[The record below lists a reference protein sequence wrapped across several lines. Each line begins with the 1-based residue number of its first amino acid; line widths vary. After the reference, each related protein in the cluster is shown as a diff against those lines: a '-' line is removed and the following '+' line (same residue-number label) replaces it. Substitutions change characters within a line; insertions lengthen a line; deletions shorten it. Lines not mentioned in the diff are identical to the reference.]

1 MTPAAAPALLAVG
14 VSHRSA
20 SLPLLE
26 RLATDGG
33 GSAALFAWAAS
44 NGDVQEA
51 AVLSTC
57 NRTELYLVA
66 SDVARGEEAAR
77 EVLSVRAGTENG
89 TLPSAMRSFCGTDA
103 VVHLFRVTAGLE
115 SMAVGE
121 TEIQGQVKRA
131 YELALREGLTG
142 PIINR
147 LFRGALQAGKR
158 VRSEV
163 GVWRS
168 PRSVASLGVR
178 LAVRRVGDLER
189 RRVVVIGAGENAEA
203 TARALAGHGVRPVFV
218 ASRRYARAVAL
229 ARRFGGRS
237 AGFQSLRAELVGADL
252 AFACTSSQQ
261 PIVARAELGRVMKE
275 RRGRRLVLID
285 TAVPRDLDPA
295 AGNLPGVDLYDIDDL
310 KQEAERDER
319 PTAAPAERI
328 LDEEVRRFEEWLAG
342 LDVVPAISAL
352 RAHAEAA
359 VNQVLDENEAGWEN
373 LSPNDRERLGIVARA
388 VANRLLHEPTMT
400 LKRTAGSQAATAYVQ
415 AVQALLGTSIS
426 PLDRHA
432 RGGRVDHAV
441 PNPSGPWHGRP
452 AAGSTGG

>member
-1 MTPAAAPALLAVG
+1 
-14 VSHRSA
+14 
-20 SLPLLE
+20 
-26 RLATDGG
+26 
-33 GSAALFAWAAS
+33 
-44 NGDVQEA
+44 
-51 AVLSTC
+51 
-57 NRTELYLVA
+57 
-66 SDVARGEEAAR
+66 
-77 EVLSVRAGTENG
+77 
-89 TLPSAMRSFCGTDA
+89 
-103 VVHLFRVTAGLE
+103 
-115 SMAVGE
+115 
-121 TEIQGQVKRA
+121 
-131 YELALREGLTG
+131 
-142 PIINR
+142 
-147 LFRGALQAGKR
+147 
-158 VRSEV
+158 
-163 GVWRS
+163 
-168 PRSVASLGVR
+168 
-178 LAVRRVGDLER
+178 
-189 RRVVVIGAGENAEA
+189 
-203 TARALAGHGVRPVFV
+203 V

-359 VNQVLDENEAGWEN
+359 VNQVLDENEAGWEK

-426 PLDRHA
+426 PRDRHA